1 MIQVNLKTAFYE
13 FEWVIRVMKSAE
25 TKHQLDVVYKC
36 FHLWEQKHISKNIT
50 KIELH
55 IDPINEKV
63 KSSSINSFQNIN
75 FLDYLSIN
83 CFLNKSKIDFY
94 LRSKL
99 DQVSIYQTAVLTGQ
113 VIVRHGEPLTN
124 NIRFLINRYFYCLNR

>member
-50 KIELH
+50 KIEL
-55 IDPINEKV
+55 NK
-63 KSSSINSFQNIN
+63 INS
-75 FLDYLSIN
+75 
-83 CFLNKSKIDFY
+83 
-94 LRSKL
+94 LRSNFWAMFK
-99 DQVSIYQTAVLTGQ
+99 
-113 VIVRHGEPLTN
+113 N
-124 NIRFLINRYFYCLNR
+124 KNIKFDAANLI